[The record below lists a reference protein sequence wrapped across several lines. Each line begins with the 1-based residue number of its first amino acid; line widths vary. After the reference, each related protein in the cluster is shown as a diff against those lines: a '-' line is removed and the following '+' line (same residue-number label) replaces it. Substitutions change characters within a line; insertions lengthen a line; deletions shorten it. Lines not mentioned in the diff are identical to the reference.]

1 MTGLK
6 LNELG
11 TVDETKQNCE
21 TNARLT
27 IQSALTS
34 ITHSCKCAPLKG
46 VEVLRCT
53 IDSTEFGHCRVR
65 KREKRISL

>member
-21 TNARLT
+21 TNAHLT

-34 ITHSCKCAPLKG
+34 ITNSCKCAPLHI
-46 VEVLRCT
+46 VQNSVSES
-53 IDSTEFGHCRVR
+53 STECANVKHVF
-65 KREKRISL
+65 LL